1 MKKKMLA
8 VLFLVA
14 LVFPLFAGGNRQQ
27 SGGSAGQTAGSNP
40 VLTLTS
46 MYYSAEVPETQAL
59 TAKMQEI
66 TGYRIDITWIPT
78 GAYGDKFNTMLASD
92 TLTHMAIPN
101 DLKSS
106 PYLNAVDDGLFWAL
120 NDYIKDYPNLVKIG
134 DARYNNVK
142 RNGNIMG
149 IPRGR
154 DLVRQGVIYRQ
165 DWAEDLG
172 FRDQPET
179 FEEID
184 RMVRGFAAR
193 PETRYGIVMG
203 CAGTNPAV
211 SYGVNFLAMFLGAP
225 QNYGYNKA
233 GQFTHAWL
241 TDEYTRAVEQWRNW
255 YADGLVNRNF
265 IEITGED
272 AKKILNTE
280 EAGLVFEYT
289 DDIQNRFNDLYIKNP
304 NARLWYAMR
313 INSITFGTTG
323 FNASIAISKT
333 AVKDETLLR
342 HCLSFIDGLGNPEW
356 QTVIGI
362 GLEGEHYTIV
372 DGYAVQNDQQNAKYA
387 ATANQYGQ
395 VNCFQGIVMNPIPF
409 KRIPAIEAMSDERL
423 KYADTCVMDPTIP
436 FVSPTAVMIGVSD
449 LDPIRCDAI
458 NKYIMGTINKA
469 EYQAAQRQ
477 WLDAGGVRVT
487 REFEEQLRANR

>member
-1 MKKKMLA
+1 MKKKVLIFVFCMVLA
-8 VLFLVA
+8 FSV
-14 LVFPLFAGGNRQQ
+14 FAGGNRQQ
-27 SGGSAGQTAGSNP
+27 SGTTTGQTAGDKP

-46 MYYSAEVPETQAL
+46 MYFSAEVPESPAI

-66 TGYRIDITWIPT
+66 TGYKVDITWIPT

-92 TLTHMAIPN
+92 TLTHLVIPN

-120 NDYIKDYPNLVKIG
+120 DGYIKDYPNLVKIG

-154 DLVRQGVIYRQ
+154 DLVRQGIIYRQ
-165 DWAEDLG
+165 DWAEELG
-172 FRDQPET
+172 FRDQPKS

-184 RMVRGFAAR
+184 RMVRNFAER
-193 PETRYGIVMG
+193 RETRYGIVMG
-203 CAGTNPAV
+203 CAGSNPAV
-211 SYGVNFLAMFLGAP
+211 SYGVNFLAIFFGAP
-225 QNYGYNKA
+225 QNYGYNKT

-241 TDEYTRAVEQWRNW
+241 TDEYTRAVDQWRTW

-265 IEITGED
+265 IEISGED

-304 NARLWYAMR
+304 NARLWYAMQ
-313 INSITFGTTG
+313 INGITFGTTG
-323 FNASIAISKT
+323 FNASIAISKS
-333 AVKDETLLR
+333 AIKDESMLR

-356 QTVIGI
+356 QTVIGV
-362 GLEGEHYTIV
+362 GLEGDHYTII
-372 DGYAVQNDQQNAKYA
+372 DGYAAQNDQQNARFA
-387 ATANQYGQ
+387 ATANQYNQ
-395 VNCFQGIVMNPIPF
+395 INCFQGIVMNPIPF
-409 KRIPAIEAMSDERL
+409 KRILAIEAMSDERL
-423 KYADTCVMDPTIP
+423 KYVDTCVMDPTIP
-436 FVSPTAVMIGVSD
+436 FVSPTTVRIGVSD

-458 NKYIMGTINKA
+458 NKYILGTIDKA
-469 EYQAAQRQ
+469 AYQAAQRQ
-477 WLDAGGVRVT
+477 WLEAGGAQVIKEFEDQVKVT
-487 REFEEQLRANR
+487 R